1 MISGQLNQS
10 QFDKLREALK
20 QHDLTPQKRQKL
32 LVRLAKS
39 GVIGA
44 TKRNIKK
51 QQSPDGEPWEARK
64 GKCRK
69 KMLSNMPKLLKIKE
83 LPETDSV
90 RIYLGGGTYRNGN
103 KPVSA
108 GVVGYSQQNG
118 NRATVKKSSISNIN
132 SKRNKE
138 LKASKKQAKR
148 LRELGY
154 KVRKGKVWKK
164 PSIKGIEADMTF
176 WQAGLL
182 IRMLGDEDPKDAWT
196 IDLPARVF
204 LGIGQEDFE
213 KALARELQGIGFG

>member
-1 MISGQLNQS
+1 MIRGQLNQS
-10 QFDKLREALK
+10 QFNKLREALK

-32 LVRLAKS
+32 LIRLAKS

-64 GKCRK
+64 SKRRK

-83 LPETDSV
+83 IPETDSV
-90 RIYLGGGTYRNGN
+90 RIYLGGGKYRNGS

-118 NRATVKKSSISNIN
+118 NRATVKKSSISNVN

-138 LKASKKQAKR
+138 LKASKKQAKK

-154 KVRKGKVWKK
+154 KVRNGKSWKK
-164 PSIKGIEADMTF
+164 PSIKSIEADMTF

-182 IRMLGDEDPKDAWT
+182 IRMLSDEDPKDAWA
-196 IDLPARVF
+196 IELPARVF